1 MKPMPMPKPQPQNLQ
16 KRRAQRGMTLIE
28 IMVVV
33 VIIGLI
39 GTLAGVR
46 LIRYFEESKIE
57 IARSQVC
64 NIEKALQLYRLK
76 KGSYPS
82 NSEGLN
88 ALVTSGTWAGRKIPK
103 DPWNF
108 EYFYRNPSLTNP
120 NSPDVLSLGSDGKEG
135 GTEYNTKDIRCEK
148 D

>member
-1 MKPMPMPKPQPQNLQ
+1 MPRPQTTPNP
-16 KRRAQRGMTLIE
+16 RRRSQRGMTLIE

-57 IARSQVC
+57 IARTQVC
-64 NIEKALQLYRLK
+64 NLQKALQLYRLK
-76 KGSYPS
+76 KGTYPS

-88 ALVTSGTWAGRKIPK
+88 ALVTSGNWAGRKIPK
-103 DPWNF
+103 DPWNGD
-108 EYFYRNPSLTNP
+108 YFYRNPSLTNP
-120 NSPDVLSLGSDGKEG
+120 DSPDVMSLGFDGKEG
-135 GTEYNTKDIRCEK
+135 GTDYNTKDIRCEK

>member
-1 MKPMPMPKPQPQNLQ
+1 M
-16 KRRAQRGMTLIE
+16 AQRGMTLIE

-39 GTLAGVR
+39 GTIAGVR

-57 IARSQVC
+57 VARSQVC
-64 NIEKALQLYRLK
+64 NLQKALQLYRLK
-76 KGSYPS
+76 NGKYPT

-88 ALVTSGTWAGRKIPK
+88 ALVTSGTWSGRKIPK
-103 DPWNF
+103 DPWNGD
-108 EYFYRNPSLTNP
+108 YFYRNPSATNP
-120 NSPDVLSLGSDGKEG
+120 DQPDVMSLGSDGKEG